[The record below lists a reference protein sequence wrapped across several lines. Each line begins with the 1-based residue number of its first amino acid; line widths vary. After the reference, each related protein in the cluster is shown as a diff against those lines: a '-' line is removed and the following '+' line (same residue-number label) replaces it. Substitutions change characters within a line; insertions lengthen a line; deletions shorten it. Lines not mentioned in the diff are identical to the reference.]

1 MDCSTSFAKRCHE
14 HNPLGGTMPTRT
26 PFAVPVG
33 IATKLG
39 VYGTSVLAIVAL
51 VTAVLD
57 GDHTPE
63 TLTALATATIVLATT
78 IYGRMVQAAA
88 LLRNAPSPL
97 QGLQSAAD
105 VLNAPLGQ
113 KPPEEGTTFSR

>member
-1 MDCSTSFAKRCHE
+1 
-14 HNPLGGTMPTRT
+14 MPDRKGFT
-26 PFAVPVG
+26 VPVG
-33 IATKLG
+33 LATKMG

-51 VTAVLD
+51 VTAVID

-88 LLRNAPSPL
+88 VFRDAQSPL
-97 QGLQSAAD
+97 QGIQDAAN
-105 VLNAPLGQ
+105 VINAPLD
-113 KPPEEGTTFSR
+113 PPLKQPLSR

>member
-1 MDCSTSFAKRCHE
+1 MTQ
-14 HNPLGGTMPTRT
+14 PVTRQNFVI
-26 PFAVPVG
+26 PIGLAS
-33 IATKLG
+33 KLG

-78 IYGRMVQAAA
+78 IYGRMKQAAA
-88 LLRNAPSPL
+88 MYRDAPSPL
-97 QGLQSAAD
+97 QGIQEGIG
-105 VLNAPLGQ
+105 VLNAPLD
-113 KPPEEGTTFSR
+113 PPPSEGGTTLRR